1 MALQNTHQG
10 GLPEARKI
18 YKFGAADK
26 IGEGGDGTV
35 FRVVH
40 QGTGVTFGMKVF
52 KRIVGDTD
60 DDCNRQVERE
70 AGIPK
75 KVEHPHI
82 VPILAIYWAS
92 GMCEPGAGA
101 VLLMPERECS
111 LQAFMDRRRTGV
123 PIPMLLRW

>member
-1 MALQNTHQG
+1 MALQNAHQG

-26 IGEGGDGTV
+26 LGEGGDGTV

-52 KRIVGDTD
+52 KRTVGDTD

-70 AGIPK
+70 AGILK

-92 GMCEPGAGA
+92 GMC
-101 VLLMPERECS
+101 
-111 LQAFMDRRRTGV
+111 
-123 PIPMLLRW
+123 